1 MSTLPGTTL
10 CEAAL
15 KLFLL
20 NLDTISSQTIF
31 LLSGGYNRRGH
42 SQLLF
47 WNGRASHCKAQA
59 ELKVNGVLSMFLI
72 YCECFSFLEIGVL
85 LC

>member
-10 CEAAL
+10 CEAAF
-15 KLFLL
+15 KLFLP
-20 NLDTISSQTIF
+20 NLETISSQTIF
-31 LLSGGYNRRGH
+31 LLSGGYNKRGN

-47 WNGRASHCKAQA
+47 WNGRASHSKAQA

-72 YCECFSFLEIGVL
+72 YCECFSFLEIGAL

>member
-15 KLFLL
+15 KLFLP
-20 NLDTISSQTIF
+20 NLETISSQTIF
-31 LLSGGYNRRGH
+31 LLSGGYNKRGN

-47 WNGRASHCKAQA
+47 WNGRASHSKAQA

-72 YCECFSFLEIGVL
+72 YCECFSFLEIGAL